1 MTKSTIYN
9 RVPFDVF
16 MSQLLET
23 NATLDFFCD
32 FSKISENVD
41 KIAMKLHQ
49 LNYLIGKE
57 DMTAAVTRLW
67 SENPSVFEVLDILV
81 AVRSKDGKKVL
92 TSDGNLRLLVDF
104 FHTAEDV
111 VEYLEGTGL
120 STVLREKKITNLVD
134 YVFGIETGLDSN
146 ARKNRS
152 GKIMEKRVRDILV
165 AAGIEFRQEVYS
177 SSIKELSCLGVDLK
191 RFDFVIETPRKTYL
205 IEVNF
210 YGSGGSKLNEVAR
223 SYTEIAEKINTLSR
237 YEFVWITDGQGW
249 NSARNKLEAAY
260 SSIPSVYNLTSI
272 SSFIYQV
279 QVENS

>member
-1 MTKSTIYN
+1 MAKSTIYN

-49 LNYLIGKE
+49 LNYLIGQE
-57 DMTAAVTRLW
+57 DMAAAVTRLW
-67 SENPSVFEVLDILV
+67 SENPSAFEVLDILI
-81 AVRSKDGKKVL
+81 AVRSGDGKKVL

-152 GKIMEKRVRDILV
+152 GKIMEKRVRDIFV
-165 AAGIEFRQEVYS
+165 AAGIEFQQEVYS

-223 SYTEIAEKINTLSR
+223 SYTEIAEKINALSR

>member
-1 MTKSTIYN
+1 
-9 RVPFDVF
+9 
-16 MSQLLET
+16 MSQLKKT

-32 FSKISENVD
+32 FPKISENVD

-49 LNYLIGKE
+49 LNYLIGQE
-57 DMTAAVTRLW
+57 DMTAAVAALW
-67 SENPSVFEVLDILV
+67 NENPSVFEVLDILI
-81 AVRSKDGKKVL
+81 AVRRADRKQVL
-92 TSDGNLRLLVDF
+92 TSEGKPRLLVDF

-152 GKIMEKRVRDILV
+152 GRIMEKRVRDIFK
-165 AAGIEFRQEVYS
+165 AEGIKFRSEVYS
-177 SSIKELSCLGVDLK
+177 SSIKSLSCLGVDLK
-191 RFDFVIETPRKTYL
+191 RFDFVVETSRKTYL

-223 SYTEIAEKINTLSR
+223 SYTEIAEKINSLAP
-237 YEFVWITDGQGW
+237 YEFVWITDGKGW
-249 NSARNKLEAAY
+249 NKAKNKLEEAY
-260 SSIPSVYNLTSI
+260 RSIPSIYNLTSI
-272 SSFIYQV
+272 SHFIRRIQ
-279 QVENS
+279 EETL